1 MNYFEEQEYTRRFD
15 LGLWKQLLKYARPY
29 TGKLIILALIMI
41 AAAAVDVIFPLMTR
55 YAVDHFIMSGSMG
68 GLVPYGLIYGLLILI
83 QVLNTWLLII
93 IAGKIE
99 VSLVYDIRKAGF
111 RKLQEQ
117 SFSYYDR
124 TPVGWLM
131 ARMTSDSERLGE
143 SISWG
148 LVDLTWGFAMMI
160 GIMAVMVFMNL
171 KLALI
176 TLSVV
181 PLLVIISLFFQKRIL
196 GGYRQVRKINSKITG
211 AFNEGI
217 MGAKTSKTLV
227 LEDRNLEEFQVLTGG
242 MRSSSIRVAV
252 FSSIFY
258 PIVAALCGIGTALAL
273 WFGGSG
279 VMMDAISYGTLVAFI
294 TYTIQ
299 FFEPVEHIAR
309 IFAELQSAQASAER
323 VLSMIDT
330 PLEIKD
336 STEIESKYGDAFQP
350 RKENWEPI
358 KGEVTFRNVSFSY
371 KNGETVLDNFNLHVK
386 AGETIALVGE
396 TGSGKSTIVNL
407 ICRFYE
413 PTAGEILIDGVDYR
427 ERSQLWLQ
435 SNLGYVLQS
444 PHLFSGTIRDNIRYG
459 RLEAGDQEIEAAAK
473 LVNAHDFISR
483 LEKGYDTEVGEGGSR
498 LSTGQKQLI
507 SFARAV
513 VANPRLF
520 VLDEATSSIDTK
532 TEQVIQNTI
541 QKVLEGRTSFIIAH
555 RLSTIRSADRILVI
569 VGGKVIE
576 EGTHHQLIKRRGYY
590 YRLYTNQFL
599 EEEQARIINQQSV

>member
-1 MNYFEEQEYTRRFD
+1 
-15 LGLWKQLLKYARPY
+15 
-29 TGKLIILALIMI
+29 
-41 AAAAVDVIFPLMTR
+41 
-55 YAVDHFIMSGSMG
+55 
-68 GLVPYGLIYGLLILI
+68 
-83 QVLNTWLLII
+83 
-93 IAGKIE
+93 
-99 VSLVYDIRKAGF
+99 
-111 RKLQEQ
+111 
-117 SFSYYDR
+117 
-124 TPVGWLM
+124 
-131 ARMTSDSERLGE
+131 
-143 SISWG
+143 
-148 LVDLTWGFAMMI
+148 
-160 GIMAVMVFMNL
+160 
-171 KLALI
+171 
-176 TLSVV
+176 
-181 PLLVIISLFFQKRIL
+181 
-196 GGYRQVRKINSKITG
+196 
-211 AFNEGI
+211 
-217 MGAKTSKTLV
+217 
-227 LEDRNLEEFQVLTGG
+227 
-242 MRSSSIRVAV
+242 V